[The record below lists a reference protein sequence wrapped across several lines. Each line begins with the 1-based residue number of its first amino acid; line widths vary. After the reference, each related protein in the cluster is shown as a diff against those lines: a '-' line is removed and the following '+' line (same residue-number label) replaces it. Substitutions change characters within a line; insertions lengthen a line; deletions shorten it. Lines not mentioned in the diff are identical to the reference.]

1 MNEYGVIYN
10 DIRIEDIGLKLGA
23 VLKNRYEIKEYISFG
38 NMSITY
44 MAEDT
49 LENKRVFVKEMAPVT
64 IVNRDLDGK
73 KIVPKSTRAI
83 DVLKQLEENFDNEIN
98 IIRELSKEKFGL
110 EKQIPKYIDGFEE
123 NDTRYFIM
131 SFYEGKNL
139 QTRLDDGESISFSK
153 VMKKLVRLVQLIHKA
168 GVIHRDIKLSNI
180 LLTNNGELVLL
191 DFGSACF
198 SRDGKRTL
206 RCVSK
211 GVAAP
216 EMYESDSDT
225 RWVDNFSIGAVM
237 YQMLTGFTPICFD
250 KRNKM
255 YIEDISKYINIPWML
270 AAVIMKLLE
279 IKPEK
284 RLKKLWLVKMLL

>member
-1 MNEYGVIYN
+1 MIEYGVIYN

-38 NMSITY
+38 NMTITY
-44 MAEDT
+44 LAEDIY
-49 LENKRVFVKEMAPVT
+49 ENKKVFVKEMAPVSM
-64 IVNRDLDGK
+64 VNRDLDGRK
-73 KIVPKSTRAI
+73 LVPKSVRTTA
-83 DVLKQLEENFDNEIN
+83 VLNKLEENFNNEIR
-98 IIRELSKEKFGL
+98 IIKELSNEKYGL
-110 EKQIPKYIDGFEE
+110 DKQIPRYIDGFEE

-131 SFYEGKNL
+131 SFFKGKNL
-139 QTRLDDGESISFSK
+139 QKRIDDGENISFSK
-153 VMKKLVRLVQLIHKA
+153 VSKKLVRLVQLIHKA

-180 LLTNNGELVLL
+180 LLTDDGELVLL

-198 SRDGKRTL
+198 VKEANRTL

-216 EMYESDSDT
+216 EMYENNSDT

-250 KRNKM
+250 RRNKI
-255 YIEDISKYINIPWML
+255 YIEDISKYINIPWIL

-279 IKPEK
+279 VRPQK